1 MTDSRL
7 IATVCSDGNIRP
19 IEEPIPELKPGAVL
33 VEVKSSLISP
43 GTELGS
49 WHSLARRREEPTDSE
64 PRKFGYSNS
73 GIVAAVG
80 EGAEEFQPG
89 DRVGCLG
96 AGYAS
101 HATWAVVPHHLCVRL
116 PDNVSHDQGA
126 YAMLVAT
133 ALHAMRRCDSNFG
146 EYTGIVGLGL
156 VGQLSAQLFQLA
168 GNYVIGWD
176 MIETRRNIAS
186 EWGIHATT
194 NVDGK
199 QEQRTKEFTR
209 GMGLDSAVFAFGG
222 DGTEAVNSITQ
233 CMKLS
238 PDTHRMGTLVI
249 VGGMNFD
256 FRSVTTNLDFRRSAR
271 TGSGYHDERWEF
283 GEPYPPVFMRWTTR
297 TNLELCMRLISEG
310 RLNVDCLTTHR
321 VPLEEAEEKT
331 AALLDSPDDLLG
343 VVFQMNR

>member
-1 MTDSRL
+1 MSELRL
-7 IATVCSDGNIRP
+7 IATVCGDGKIRP
-19 IEEPIPELKPGAVL
+19 IEELTPELKPGAVL

-49 WHSLARRREEPTDSE
+49 WHGLARRRQAPNDSP
-64 PRKFGYSNS
+64 PRKFGYANS
-73 GIVAAVG
+73 GVVAALG
-80 EGAEEFQPG
+80 EGVEEFQPG
-89 DRVGCLG
+89 DRVGCIG
-96 AGYAS
+96 AGFAQ

-126 YAMLVAT
+126 YAMLAAT
-133 ALHAMRRCDSNFG
+133 GLHTMRRCEPQFG
-146 EYTGIVGLGL
+146 EYAAIVGLGL
-156 VGQLSAQLFQLA
+156 VGQLTAQLFQLA
-168 GNYVIGWD
+168 GNFVIGWD

-194 NVDGK
+194 NVDGD
-199 QEQRTKEFTR
+199 QNQRTKKFTG

-249 VGGMNFD
+249 VGGMSFD
-256 FRSVTTNLDFRRSAR
+256 FKAVTTNLDFRRAAR
-271 TGSGYHDERWEF
+271 TGPGYHDDQWEY

-321 VPLEEAEEKT
+321 VPIEEAEEKT
-331 AALLDSPDDLLG
+331 DGLLDSPDELLG
-343 VVFQMNR
+343 VVFEMNR